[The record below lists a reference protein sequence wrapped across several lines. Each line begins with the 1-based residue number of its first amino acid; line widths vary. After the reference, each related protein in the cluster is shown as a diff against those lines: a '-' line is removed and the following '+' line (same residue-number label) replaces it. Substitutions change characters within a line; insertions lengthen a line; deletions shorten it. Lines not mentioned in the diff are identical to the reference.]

1 MLAAIFAML
10 VVGSFA
16 DESMQALAADD
27 ESVAINLLQH
37 KGTAQAEADDVE
49 EMVDAEMAV
58 EMSAPGAAF
67 LEEGEGRFRIVS
79 GMISSLLRA
88 EESGIMPLAA
98 EVLGDHSAARST
110 VQTPVEAL
118 AVSNPEVPY
127 AADQVFI
134 AAGGSVAWPCA
145 CELRLAWAS
154 FFDCVWISGFEN
166 GSLSCLEPYLGACSE
181 VKAEGAQPGAT
192 RFDFNALEAT
202 RGRLQVLQTQLA
214 ELSSGVAQAEAAKAA
229 VEEEARRLEAKEND
243 NQLCLREFEV
253 EVQARQQE
261 LGESV
266 AAAARLPTAEAL
278 SEEEQRLRERLV
290 TVEEGVSNMT
300 MVRFLLN
307 HGFEVNF
314 TDRWNETARYWL
326 VKRPQEAAQYRESA
340 LSQQLQSFKAE
351 LTMIE
356 WALEVFGF
364 LTEETRSNALAF
376 QGRRVQGVPQRA
388 RECEVEVQILRKRAE
403 EIEKRQEAL
412 QEKRELERNQEQ
424 AERQLATLSAELA
437 VAHEARFE
445 LLRKSVLE
453 DIALP
458 FGGPPREAKNAAKKL
473 SAALVADL
481 DAPLDLGKS
490 SPAEAAAELRVD
502 FSKLP
507 QAKRKAATGG
517 PATKLLED
525 EYRAE
530 LRRLA
535 VDLEQLKPNLKA
547 IAQLEAID
555 QEALHAEREA
565 GQESIKRLI
574 VEKIV
579 GLKPGRREKFM
590 GCFRKVQDEIQH
602 VYKRAKDMFDT
613 SYQLWLKRRC
623 SPFTRYLASCLT
635 GHLTPRFLWPSMGG
649 AGDASLAALQAE
661 NAELKKQLSSK
672 VWTMTLA
679 TVLELEKRAM
689 EGSTNA
695 ERVTLPYRI
704 ASLER
709 SVFGSTASEDDLNKI
724 ASLQTDYLQLQ
735 KDYESLA
742 DEYQELK
749 DRPPQVIESS
759 ASVKMLEEQVQK
771 LQERYQAVQQKM
783 SKLRVQHL
791 ELETQHSQL
800 QAEHE
805 KLKEEAAK
813 AHKHQSAQVGRLR
826 REHEK
831 LAEELQQVRGA
842 YAEAQAQLE
851 KLRKEH
857 SALLKDAAKQR
868 DLASEMARLK
878 GEYQELMQ
886 EFQQLQDD
894 HDQLQEKNNRFRS
907 TWNGAWGAEEAD
919 DKNLLTLPPLP
930 SPSSRCHTPNNMEKS
945 HGLSKSEPKIPGLQ
959 ETKEARSPSSLL
971 EPAGPLKVE
980 HLKTRLMEIKGRVL
994 YCNDKWQE
1002 QHIEKPQE
1010 TKPRRMEL
1018 EVFDVS

>member
-1 MLAAIFAML
+1 
-10 VVGSFA
+10 
-16 DESMQALAADD
+16 
-27 ESVAINLLQH
+27 
-37 KGTAQAEADDVE
+37 
-49 EMVDAEMAV
+49 
-58 EMSAPGAAF
+58 
-67 LEEGEGRFRIVS
+67 
-79 GMISSLLRA
+79 
-88 EESGIMPLAA
+88 
-98 EVLGDHSAARST
+98 
-110 VQTPVEAL
+110 
-118 AVSNPEVPY
+118 
-127 AADQVFI
+127 
-134 AAGGSVAWPCA
+134 
-145 CELRLAWAS
+145 
-154 FFDCVWISGFEN
+154 
-166 GSLSCLEPYLGACSE
+166 
-181 VKAEGAQPGAT
+181 
-192 RFDFNALEAT
+192 
-202 RGRLQVLQTQLA
+202 
-214 ELSSGVAQAEAAKAA
+214 
-229 VEEEARRLEAKEND
+229 
-243 NQLCLREFEV
+243 
-253 EVQARQQE
+253 
-261 LGESV
+261 
-266 AAAARLPTAEAL
+266 
-278 SEEEQRLRERLV
+278 
-290 TVEEGVSNMT
+290 
-300 MVRFLLN
+300 
-307 HGFEVNF
+307 
-314 TDRWNETARYWL
+314 
-326 VKRPQEAAQYRESA
+326 
-340 LSQQLQSFKAE
+340 
-351 LTMIE
+351 
-356 WALEVFGF
+356 
-364 LTEETRSNALAF
+364 
-376 QGRRVQGVPQRA
+376 
-388 RECEVEVQILRKRAE
+388 
-403 EIEKRQEAL
+403 
-412 QEKRELERNQEQ
+412 
-424 AERQLATLSAELA
+424 
-437 VAHEARFE
+437 
-445 LLRKSVLE
+445 
-453 DIALP
+453 
-458 FGGPPREAKNAAKKL
+458 
-473 SAALVADL
+473 
-481 DAPLDLGKS
+481 
-490 SPAEAAAELRVD
+490 
-502 FSKLP
+502 
-507 QAKRKAATGG
+507 
-517 PATKLLED
+517 
-525 EYRAE
+525 
-530 LRRLA
+530 
-535 VDLEQLKPNLKA
+535 
-547 IAQLEAID
+547 
-555 QEALHAEREA
+555 
-565 GQESIKRLI
+565 
-574 VEKIV
+574 
-579 GLKPGRREKFM
+579 
-590 GCFRKVQDEIQH
+590 
-602 VYKRAKDMFDT
+602 
-613 SYQLWLKRRC
+613 
-623 SPFTRYLASCLT
+623 
-635 GHLTPRFLWPSMGG
+635 MGG

-959 ETKEARSPSSLL
+959 ETKEARFPSSLL